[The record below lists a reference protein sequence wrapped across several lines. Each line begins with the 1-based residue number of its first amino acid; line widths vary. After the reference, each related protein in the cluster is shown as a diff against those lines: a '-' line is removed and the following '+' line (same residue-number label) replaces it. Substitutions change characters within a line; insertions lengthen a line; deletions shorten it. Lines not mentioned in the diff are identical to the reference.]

1 MRTFIVVIAI
11 GTVSVVTILK
21 NKKIFRY
28 IVLCC
33 RMKAKQKDNKSLNL
47 SILIQTNAKTDV
59 TGIMRW
65 LYLCGVHMAHLC
77 FTTCSPNNH

>member
-1 MRTFIVVIAI
+1 
-11 GTVSVVTILK
+11 
-21 NKKIFRY
+21 
-28 IVLCC
+28 
-33 RMKAKQKDNKSLNL
+33 MKAKQKDNKSLNL